1 MELEHDESVKK
12 IIEWASDKKSED
24 LIHID
29 VKGKTDFTDSIII
42 CHGSAELHIKAIADN
57 IIQKAKE
64 NNIQLLSVEGMENA
78 TWVLLDFADIIVH
91 IFSEEKRNYYKLEDL
106 YKITPEMKRKLD
118 KADDKK

>member
-1 MELEHDESVKK
+1 MEIEHDEAVKK

-64 NNIQLLSVEGMENA
+64 HNIQLLSVEGMENA

-91 IFSEEKRNYYKLEDL
+91 IFSEVKRKYYKLEDL
-106 YKITPEMKRKLD
+106 YKITPEVKRKLD

>member
-1 MELEHDESVKK
+1 MEIEHDEAVKK
-12 IIEWASDKKSED
+12 IIEWASDKKPED

-64 NNIQLLSVEGMENA
+64 HNIQLLSVEGMENA

-91 IFSEEKRNYYKLEDL
+91 IFSEVKRKYYKLEDL
-106 YKITPEMKRKLD
+106 YKITPEVKRKLD

>member
-91 IFSEEKRNYYKLEDL
+91 IFSEEKRKYYELEDL
-106 YKITPEMKRKLD
+106 YKINPEMKRKLD

>member
-1 MELEHDESVKK
+1 MEIEHDEAVKK

-64 NNIQLLSVEGMENA
+64 HNIQLLSVEGMENA

-91 IFSEEKRNYYKLEDL
+91 IFSEVKRKYYKLEDL
-106 YKITPEMKRKLD
+106 YKITPEVKRKLD
-118 KADDKK
+118 KANDKK